1 MRTRLAAQTQG
12 QYYHGILPTL
22 RTIVADE
29 GLIGL
34 YRGLGATLLQVWE
47 TDSGGTPGLRGQR
60 TGSSDALLCPQD
72 VSKRDSDS
80 VQLEDMMSLPLQQ
93 AASVAV

>member
-1 MRTRLAAQTQG
+1 MVVIVLAIVLVLCCPAAVLPGSVPSPPPQAYPLDLVRTRLAAQTQG

-34 YRGLGATLLQVWE
+34 YRGLGATLLQV
-47 TDSGGTPGLRGQR
+47 
-60 TGSSDALLCPQD
+60 
-72 VSKRDSDS
+72 
-80 VQLEDMMSLPLQQ
+80 
-93 AASVAV
+93 